1 MSTTPTSSAWR
12 ERLASPLNWHLAGFA
27 VLLALAIGLGIRLG
41 LDWTATNARSND
53 VLLGK
58 QLQLKT
64 LQLETA
70 PLAGIDGRVEQTR
83 QQIDRFERKRIPPN
97 YSSIDERIN
106 ELEVAS
112 GVRLSRVQYTQRPPG
127 SGLTEISVDTNINGE
142 YPAIM
147 KFINSVER
155 DQTFFVIRTM
165 SFTGMQGGQ
174 VGLRMEL
181 STWLRAADAATSGLP
196 AAPEAGSE
204 APAAPA
210 AAGKEGE

>member
-1 MSTTPTSSAWR
+1 MSEGATSSPR
-12 ERLASPLNWHLAGFA
+12 GERLRSPLTWHLAGFV

-41 LDWTATNARSND
+41 LDWAATNARSSD

-70 PLAGIDGRVEQTR
+70 PLSGIDGRVEQTR

-165 SFTGMQGGQ
+165 AFTGTQGGQ

-181 STWLRAADAATSGLP
+181 STWLRAADAAASGLP
-196 AAPEAGSE
+196 SAPEAGTE

-210 AAGKEGE
+210 APSKEGE

>member
-53 VLLGK
+53 VLLSK

-147 KFINSVER
+147 KFINSIER

-181 STWLRAADAATSGLP
+181 STWLRAADAAASGLP